1 MEKTGMKKFK
11 FSFHQLIPL
20 GIFTVSFV
28 LFSARTYSFL
38 SFYNILNILSLI
50 TYTAVPAMGLAV
62 VMLAG
67 LFDLSFV
74 GVIGVLSTLLITLLN
89 AGAHPL
95 LALLITLATSAVL
108 ESINALLI
116 VRLKIHPWLSTIA
129 TMLMFLGLEKYI
141 SRGTY
146 LTTRHPILE
155 VLRFGHFL
163 GVSIS
168 IWLML
173 GIFAITTIAM
183 SYTILGRWLYA
194 VGGNIISAK
203 KVGINTERYQTISF
217 LIMGLMCWIA
227 SIVYVSQLSGYPPEA
242 AYINQ
247 NEVILAVF
255 VGMALSRKGIVNV
268 HGAFFGAAFVG
279 FLANGL
285 GLMGISSYWIKLVE
299 GALVVIMVLG
309 NSINQGKLVQLE

>member
-1 MEKTGMKKFK
+1 MEKMGMKKFN
-11 FSFHQLIPL
+11 FSLHQLIPL
-20 GIFTVSFV
+20 GIFIVSFV

-38 SFYNILNILSLI
+38 TFHNILNILSLI

-74 GVIGVLSTLLITLLN
+74 GVIGVVSVLLITLLN

-95 LALLITLATSAVL
+95 PALLITLATAAVL

-129 TMLMFLGLEKYI
+129 TMLMSLGLEKYI
-141 SRGTY
+141 SKGTY
-146 LTTRHPILE
+146 LTTRHPVL
-155 VLRFGHFL
+155 VTLRFGRFL

-173 GIFAITTIAM
+173 GIFVIATIAM
-183 SYTILGRWLYA
+183 SYTILGRRLYA
-194 VGGNIISAK
+194 VGGNIVSAK
-203 KVGINTERYQTISF
+203 KVGINTERYQTLAF

-227 SIVYVSQLSGYPPEA
+227 SIIYVSQLSGYPPEA

-309 NSINQGKLVQLE
+309 NSISRGKLVQLE

>member
-1 MEKTGMKKFK
+1 MEKAGMKK
-11 FSFHQLIPL
+11 SSPGIQQLIPL
-20 GIFTVSFV
+20 GLFTVSFV
-28 LFSARTYSFL
+28 LFSARTYSFFT
-38 SFYNILNILSLI
+38 FYNILNILSLI
-50 TYTAVPAMGLAV
+50 TYTAVSAMGLAV

-74 GVIGVLSTLLITLLN
+74 GVIGVLSVLLISLLN

-95 LALLITLATSAVL
+95 LALLITLAVAAVL

-141 SRGTY
+141 SKGTY
-146 LTTRHPILE
+146 LTTRHPVLE
-155 VLRFGHFL
+155 ALRFGHFL

-173 GIFAITTIAM
+173 GIFVIATIVIN
-183 SYTILGRWLYA
+183 YTILGRRLYA
-194 VGGNIISAK
+194 VGGNIVSAK
-203 KVGINTERYQTISF
+203 KAGINTEKYQTLAF
-217 LIMGLMCWIA
+217 LVMGLMCWVS

-285 GLMGISSYWIKLVE
+285 GLMGVSSYWIKLVE

-309 NSINQGKLVQLE
+309 NSINRGKLAQLE